1 MFKFKVSFFLLI
13 ACGLAK
19 AQSPYLGIDQNYYH
33 LIERLE
39 TKSGQLANNFHS
51 NLKPFERREVIRLV
65 ESLDLKDSVYTGKD
79 AWNLNYLKAD
89 SWSDALDSTIGLG
102 KVFLKHF
109 FERKSDFYFVKNEDF
124 EIHASPIFSFGGGT
138 NSGDSGNQGQ
148 FINTRGVS
156 IRGSINSKLGFYTDF
171 TENQESSPFYI
182 KEYYRQTEGFPYTG
196 FTKIVGNDVTRLT
209 RDYVQANGYIVFKPS
224 KHINIRFGHSKNFVG
239 SGVRSM
245 ILSDFSA
252 PYLNLMV
259 NVKLGRLEYQNM
271 LARMSNTQVDIGVN
285 DLLAI
290 PPKYLAFHH
299 LNMNV
304 SKRLNI
310 GLFETVMFGDRAF
323 DLNYLNPII
332 FYRFVEGLI
341 GSSDNSVVGLDFKL
355 LLGKSLISYGQFV
368 LDEYNAKESRNE
380 GWHGEKNAGQ
390 LGLKYIDALGFK
402 NFDLQGEFNY
412 ARPYTYSHFSDYSS
426 LVNYNVP
433 LAHPLG
439 ANFNELLFV
448 ARYQPLNKLFLKA
461 TYMQATK
468 GYDIGDLNWG
478 GDVLK
483 NYRNGRPNELGNFIT
498 QGDARTIVN
507 IRAEASYMLGH
518 NLFLDASFQSRR
530 EKGVNFEDTRNN
542 LFNFGVRW
550 NANILRPLL

>member
-1 MFKFKVSFFLLI
+1 VLKFKLVFIFLIFCGI
-13 ACGLAK
+13 AR
-19 AQSPYLGIDQNYYH
+19 AQSPYLSIDQEYSH

-39 TKSGQLANNFHS
+39 AKSGKLANNFHS
-51 NLKPFERREVIRLV
+51 NLKPFERQQIVEYV
-65 ESLDLKDSVYTGKD
+65 ESLNLTDSVYTKID
-79 AWNLNYLKAD
+79 EWNLNYLKTD
-89 SWSDALDSTIGLG
+89 SWSFAADTAVGSG
-102 KVFLKHF
+102 KPFLKHF
-109 FERKSDFYFVKNEDF
+109 FKRRSDFYFVKNDDF
-124 EIHASPIFSFGGGT
+124 EIHASPIFHFGGGT

-171 TENQESSPFYI
+171 TENQESSPFYV
-182 KEYYRQTEGFPYTG
+182 KQFHEQTQGFPYTG
-196 FTKIVGNDVTRLT
+196 FTKIVGDNVTRLT

-224 KHINIRFGHSKNFVG
+224 KHINLRFGHSKNFVG

-252 PYLNLMV
+252 PYLNLLV

-290 PPKYLAFHH
+290 PPKYMAFHH

-341 GSSDNSVVGLDFKL
+341 GSSDNSVVGADFKL
-355 LLGKSLISYGQFV
+355 LLGKSFFVYGQFV
-368 LDEYNAKESRNE
+368 LDEYNSKESKNE

-390 LGLKYIDALGFK
+390 LGLKYIDFAGLK
-402 NFDLQGEFNY
+402 NFDIQGEFNY

-433 LAHPLG
+433 ITHPLG
-439 ANFNELLFV
+439 ANFKEFLLV
-448 ARYQPLNKLFLKA
+448 ARYQPINRLFIKA
-461 TYMQATK
+461 TFMRALK
-468 GYDIGDLNWG
+468 GYDSEGLNWG
-478 GDVLK
+478 GDILK
-483 NYRNGRPNELGNFIT
+483 SYRNNRPKELGNFIA
-498 QGDARTIVN
+498 QGDARTIMN

-518 NLFLDASFQSRR
+518 NLFIDASFQSRN
-530 EKGVNFEDTRNN
+530 EEGEAFEATRNS